1 MFKLALGSVA
11 AAVAMFITGF
21 LFFATPLGMIAYSSA
36 SDAQNANVQAALAAN
51 LPQTG
56 TYMVPDPSSQAGTIM
71 FGKGPIAT
79 VHYNSHG
86 FSVTDM
92 SSVIW
97 GFAQELVVCL
107 ILAGA
112 LSHLDRRIPDFASRA
127 RIVILF
133 SIAAAGMIRLG
144 DPVWNHQDWAY
155 GIYTFVAEAAM
166 LIVAGLVL
174 ARWFLPNAAEMASPV
189 QKVEEA
195 ARGVEISPS
204 NGAGL

>member
-1 MFKLALGSVA
+1 MFKLAIGSVA

-21 LFFATPLGMIAYSSA
+21 LFFATPLGMIAYTGA
-36 SDAQNANVQAALAAN
+36 SDAQSASVQASLAAN

-56 TYMVPDPSSQAGTIM
+56 TYMIPDPSTQAGTIM

-97 GFAQELVVCL
+97 GFVQELIVCL
-107 ILAGA
+107 VLAGA
-112 LSHLDRRIPDFASRA
+112 LSHLDRRIPDFGSRA

-155 GIYTFVAEAAM
+155 GIYTFVAESAM

-174 ARWFLPNAAEMASPV
+174 ARWFLPNAAEMTSPV
-189 QKVEEA
+189 QKVQEPASSGE
-195 ARGVEISPS
+195 VSPP